1 LILVEFRKE
10 RGLRVDERLAG
21 LGGYRFVGFQAA
33 IAANVKHGVAVFAKY
48 AADEQ
53 AAMTV
58 GRIFLATNQG
68 DAESLHAGFKASNGC
83 PEMRIFVQPAIKDV
97 AFGVVVGGIGGAS
110 AQFGAEK
117 EIADSRFF
125 QGTLH
130 EFPVELRDIFRV
142 GRATRIDHHF
152 NAMLAEQ
159 GKPGLNGVVGV
170 ADSIDTAHA
179 RTLAK
184 EDSTLTVNGDR
195 ASKVRSTCAI
205 QTAVAKPT
213 KPK

>member
-1 LILVEFRKE
+1 LVLFEFRKE
-10 RGLRVDERLAG
+10 RGLRIDQRLAG

-83 PEMRIFVQPAIKDV
+83 PEVGIVAQPAIENV
-97 AFGVVVGGIGGAS
+97 AFGIVVGGVGRPA
-110 AQFGAEK
+110 AQFGAEE

-130 EFPVELRDIFRV
+130 EFLVELRDIFRV
-142 GRATRIDHHF
+142 GGAARIDHHF

-159 GKPGLNGVVGV
+159 GKPDRKFVVGV
-170 ADSIDTAHA
+170 TYGEETAHA
-179 RTLAK
+179 
-184 EDSTLTVNGDR
+184 
-195 ASKVRSTCAI
+195 
-205 QTAVAKPT
+205 
-213 KPK
+213 